1 MAITM
6 QKATYARDDAGKN
19 ALKSKVQAVFKE
31 YRRQLTAVGHYTS
44 LETDRK
50 NLWVGAD
57 SDQFWNT
64 FQEKINKIKKSI
76 STCEKSVLEAI
87 GKDYSDFR
95 NMQNNNKS
103 KFK

>member
-1 MAITM
+1 M

-50 NLWVGAD
+50 NL
-57 SDQFWNT
+57 
-64 FQEKINKIKKSI
+64 
-76 STCEKSVLEAI
+76 
-87 GKDYSDFR
+87 
-95 NMQNNNKS
+95 
-103 KFK
+103 